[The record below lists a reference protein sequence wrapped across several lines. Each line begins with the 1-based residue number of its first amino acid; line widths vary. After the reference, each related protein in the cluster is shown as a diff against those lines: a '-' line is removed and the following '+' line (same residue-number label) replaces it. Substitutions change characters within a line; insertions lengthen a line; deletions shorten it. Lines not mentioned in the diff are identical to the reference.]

1 MLTALVIGDPHFKLD
16 NVTEMIE
23 FSSKLLE
30 RARQLAPTFIVCL
43 GDVLHT
49 HDRISMIPLVRAITF
64 LDELRK
70 IAPLYLLI
78 GNHDRLGQAVF
89 LTEEHP
95 FTSLKSWTNT
105 YVVDKVLEDTIM
117 GHKFMFV
124 PYVSPGRFQ
133 EALKTILPA
142 VTLSEVTLN
151 DTERLESH
159 LKGVTA
165 IFAHQEFRHAK
176 MGPIISTVGD
186 EWPASWPYVISGH
199 IHDYDELAVN
209 ILYVGTPLQHAFNEN
224 SDKTVSVFTWETGG
238 NAPALPTGESR
249 ECTSTTE
256 TDGSMLIIPQ
266 HTRIDLRLTKK
277 KIIHITCS
285 ELMNYTPPTGY
296 LLKIVVTG
304 TSAEIKAAMK
314 LANVKTMI
322 SNGVKVV
329 YKDIPATV
337 TPSQSSAPITGA
349 VNTVKFSQRLYSAMT
364 RDAELIAI
372 YERLFGAMNMEIPLK
387 MSVKAP
393 ASLAPSKPSIKLN
406 IAN

>member
-23 FSSKLLE
+23 FSDKLLE

-49 HDRISMIPLVRAITF
+49 HDRISMIPLVKAIAF

-89 LTEEHP
+89 LTAEHP
-95 FTSLKSWTNT
+95 FTSLKSWANT
-105 YVVDKVLEDTIM
+105 YVVDKVFEDTIM

-124 PYVSPGRFQ
+124 PYVAPGRFQ

-159 LKGVTA
+159 LKDVTA
-165 IFAHQEFRHAK
+165 IFAHQEFRNAK
-176 MGPIISTVGD
+176 MGPIISTTGD
-186 EWPASWPYVISGH
+186 EWPASWPYIISGH

-224 SDKTVSVFTWETGG
+224 SDKTVSVFTWGRERASVTDRREAEG
-238 NAPALPTGESR
+238 LPTSE
-249 ECTSTTE
+249 E
-256 TDGSMLIIPQ
+256 TSMLIIPQ
-266 HTRIDLRLTKK
+266 HTRIDLGLTKK

-296 LLKIVVTG
+296 LLKVVVTG

-314 LANVKTMI
+314 LTNVKTMI
-322 SNGVKVV
+322 GNGVKVV

-337 TPSQSSAPITGA
+337 TPSQSSAPITGP

-372 YERLFGAMNMEIPLK
+372 YERLFGVMNMSIPLHVT
-387 MSVKAP
+387 VKTAVP
-393 ASLAPSKPSIKLN
+393 PAPSRPSIKLN
-406 IAN
+406 IAM